1 MADPKLETPS
11 LEERPGA
18 FSWDGLPFTLLGKV
32 LAVGDKAPD
41 FKLVGKKFRTVTLKG
56 SAGTVRLIS
65 VVPSLDTYICDKQ
78 THQFNEIAADYDG
91 VTFLTVSAEHPINQ
105 GRWCGAAGIKNM
117 EVVSDHMDM
126 NFGNAYGTHIKE
138 VRLDQRAV
146 FVIDADDIIRYI
158 EYVPEL
164 GRFPDYDNALA
175 ALDKVLDKV

>member
-1 MADPKLETPS
+1 MDDPNLGDPII
-11 LEERPGA
+11 EERVGA
-18 FSWDGLPFTLLGKV
+18 FSWDGLPFTLLGSELKI
-32 LAVGDKAPD
+32 GDKAPD
-41 FKLVGKKFRTVTLKG
+41 FKLIGKKFRPVTLKG

-65 VVPSLDTYICDKQ
+65 VVPALDTYICNKQ
-78 THQFNEIAADYDG
+78 THQFNEIAADYEG

-164 GRFPDYDNALA
+164 GQFPDYDA
-175 ALDKVLDKV
+175 ALKALDEVVK